1 MNKTNHLGLEM
12 SYKIEEKAN
21 VNTPAVLLCAA
32 GGSKRKVVEVEQ
44 LNKTLVAEFERL
56 EVCECKVGQR

>member
-1 MNKTNHLGLEM
+1 M

-44 LNKTLVAEFERL
+44 LNKTLVAEFE
-56 EVCECKVGQR
+56 

>member
-1 MNKTNHLGLEM
+1 M

-32 GGSKRKVVEVEQ
+32 GGKRKVVEVEQ

-56 EVCECKVGQR
+56 KVCECKVGQR